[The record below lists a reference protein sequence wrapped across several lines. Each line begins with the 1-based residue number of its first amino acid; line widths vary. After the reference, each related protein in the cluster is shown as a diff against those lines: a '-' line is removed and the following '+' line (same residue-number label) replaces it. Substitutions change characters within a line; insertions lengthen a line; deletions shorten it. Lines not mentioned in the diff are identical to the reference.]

1 MRSLIR
7 RLSLVGAVLLTGCG
21 GVRQRLAEEAYLQQQ
36 LYDYAYDVPLER
48 LWAEAKAITGARG
61 NGEVA
66 EDGVRTLSI
75 PALAP
80 DAPLL
85 QLRGWTSEGRSHL
98 HILRVYEGA
107 WASRPE
113 DAGARVVDLELK
125 LLERFHPEA
134 ARRFQD
140 GARLAGARAR

>member
-1 MRSLIR
+1 
-7 RLSLVGAVLLTGCG
+7 VGAVLLTGCG

-36 LYDYAYDVPLER
+36 LYDSAYDVPLEQ

-98 HILRVYEGA
+98 HILRVY
-107 WASRPE
+107 
-113 DAGARVVDLELK
+113 
-125 LLERFHPEA
+125 
-134 ARRFQD
+134 D
-140 GARLAGARAR
+140 GA